1 MVMMGLFDC
10 VDDTVLVKKALLS
23 VSFDLPFLAHFF
35 GWPPSSQSSF
45 FFYLF
50 SPALLFSF
58 LPSPPSC
65 PFLPSLSSS
74 LLPPSSLTP
83 PPSFTRR
90 YVTLLRSCVTT
101 CMAAGCC
108 CICSVL
114 ATDDTSV
121 RSLSVFSLLVTTTST
136 GTDHIRRSQ
145 SSEPRRHLL
154 KCL

>member
-23 VSFDLPFLAHFF
+23 VSFDLSFLAHFS

-50 SPALLFSF
+50 PSALSF
-58 LPSPPSC
+58 LPLLSC

-114 ATDDTSV
+114 ATDNTSV

-145 SSEPRRHLL
+145 SSEPRLYTS
-154 KCL
+154 